1 MKLID
6 KQFFRFLIVGVINT
20 VTGSAIMFILY
31 NAARLNY
38 WFSSACNYVI
48 TSILSF
54 FLNKYFT
61 FAVKERSLFMVAA
74 FAVNIVCCYG
84 IAYGVAK
91 PVMQYALHSQSVRIQ
106 ENGALFAGMCLFTG
120 LNYLG
125 QRFVVFNSRKG
136 EKK

>member
-1 MKLID
+1 MIFFD
-6 KQFFRFLIVGVINT
+6 KKFFRFLIVGVINT
-20 VTGSAIMFILY
+20 ITGAAIMFLLY
-31 NAARLNY
+31 NAVHLNY

-61 FAVKERSLFMVAA
+61 FAVKEWSLFMVAA
-74 FAVNIVCCYG
+74 FALNILCCYG
-84 IAYGVAK
+84 IAYGIAK
-91 PVMQYALHSQSVRIQ
+91 PVMQYVLQNQSTKIQ
-106 ENGALFAGMCLFTG
+106 ENGALFIGMCLFTG

-125 QRFVVFNSRKG
+125 QRFFVFKTSG

>member
-6 KQFFRFLIVGVINT
+6 KKFFRFMIVGLINT
-20 VTGSAIMFILY
+20 LTGSAIMFILY
-31 NAARLNY
+31 NAAQLNY
-38 WFSSACNYVI
+38 WFSSACNYII
-48 TSILSF
+48 TSVLSF

-61 FAVKERSLFMVAA
+61 FAVKGWSLFMAAA
-74 FAVNIVCCYG
+74 FVINIVCCYG
-84 IAYGVAK
+84 IAYGIAK
-91 PVMQYALHSQSVRIQ
+91 PVMRYALQNQAIKIQ

-125 QRFVVFNSRKG
+125 QRFIVFNGRKG

>member
-1 MKLID
+1 MIFFD

-20 VTGSAIMFILY
+20 LIGAAIMFLLY
-31 NAARLNY
+31 NAAHLNY

-61 FAVKERSLFMVAA
+61 FAVKEWSLFMVAA
-74 FAVNIVCCYG
+74 FTLNIICCYG
-84 IAYGVAK
+84 IAYGIAK
-91 PVMQYALHSQSVRIQ
+91 PVMQYALQNQSVKIQ

-125 QRFVVFNSRKG
+125 QRFFVFKSKG
-136 EKK
+136 EEK